1 MADHA
6 DAPAPDDDPIL
17 QQRATIRTRA
27 NSASRVGYLCYL
39 GATVGFFVGLFS
51 SFSTGLISVIVG
63 LLIVGSIILAVAIQ
77 VTYAIRGAERWE
89 EDGAAQ
95 RRRR

>member
-1 MADHA
+1 MDNAADS
-6 DAPAPDDDPIL
+6 PAPSDDPIIE
-17 QQRATIRTRA
+17 QRARIRSRA

-39 GATVGFFVGLFS
+39 VATILFFVGLFT
-51 SFSTGLISVIVG
+51 SFSGGLITAIVG
-63 LLIVGSIILAVAIQ
+63 LLIAGSIVLAIAIQ

>member
-6 DAPAPDDDPIL
+6 DLSPNQDDPIL
-17 QQRATIRTRA
+17 QQRARIRRQA
-27 NSASRVGYLCYL
+27 NAASRVGYLCYL
-39 GATVGFFVGLFS
+39 GATVGFFSGLFT
-51 SFSTGLISVIVG
+51 SFSGTLITLIVG

>member
-6 DAPAPDDDPIL
+6 DAPASDDDPIL
-17 QQRATIRTRA
+17 QQRALIRRRA

-39 GATVGFFVGLFS
+39 GATIGFFVGLFT

-63 LLIVGSIILAVAIQ
+63 LLIVGSIILAIAIQ

>member
-6 DAPAPDDDPIL
+6 DPSPTDDDPIL
-17 QQRATIRTRA
+17 EQRARIRTQA
-27 NSASRVGYLCYL
+27 NAASRVGYLCYL
-39 GATVGFFVGLFS
+39 GATIGFFVGLFT
-51 SFSTGLISVIVG
+51 SFSSTLITIIVG
-63 LLIVGSIILAVAIQ
+63 LLIVGSIILAIAIQ
-77 VTYAIRGAERWE
+77 VSYAIRGAERWE